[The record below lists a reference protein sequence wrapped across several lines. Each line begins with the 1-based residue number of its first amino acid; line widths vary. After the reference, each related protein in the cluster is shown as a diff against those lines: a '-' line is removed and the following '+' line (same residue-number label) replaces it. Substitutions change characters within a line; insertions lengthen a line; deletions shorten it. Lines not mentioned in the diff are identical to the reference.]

1 MDVSPFD
8 GSGYR
13 FNQPSVSAQS
23 GAQLRTDLLQVLDR
37 LPNLNNGALI
47 AQIFETI
54 VRMAGQEA
62 ERLDWKI
69 LGHSL
74 LDMEEGFKSFYPYR
88 HTRKITIF
96 GSARTPSDRPEY
108 QMAAEFARRV
118 VKQGFMVMTGAGGGI
133 MQAGNEGAGRDHSF
147 GLNIQLPFEQG
158 ANAVMTGDPKLL
170 EFKYFFTRKLFFL
183 KESDAIALFPGGF
196 GTQDEAFEALT
207 LIQTGKA
214 APLPLVL
221 IDRPGGD
228 YWKSWDYY
236 VRNRILDQGLISAD
250 DTSLY
255 HLTDSLDDALE
266 YVESFY
272 RMYHSSRYV
281 RGQLVIRLKAPL
293 CDGAIDQLN
302 AEFGDIL
309 SEGRIREV
317 SAFDVERG
325 DETEKLPRLALHFNQ
340 RDLGRLHQM
349 IRYLGKLGI
358 SCEAVQHPEKK

>member
-1 MDVSPFD
+1 V
-8 GSGYR
+8 
-13 FNQPSVSAQS
+13 
-23 GAQLRTDLLQVLDR
+23 
-37 LPNLNNGALI
+37 
-47 AQIFETI
+47 
-54 VRMAGQEA
+54 
-62 ERLDWKI
+62 I
-69 LGHSL
+69 LSCWSL
-74 LDMEEGFKSFYPYR
+74 STF
-88 HTRKITIF
+88 
-96 GSARTPSDRPEY
+96 
-108 QMAAEFARRV
+108 
-118 VKQGFMVMTGAGGGI
+118 
-133 MQAGNEGAGRDHSF
+133 
-147 GLNIQLPFEQG
+147 
-158 ANAVMTGDPKLL
+158 LL
-170 EFKYFFTRKLFFL
+170 ESCFF
-183 KESDAIALFPGGF
+183 DAIALFPGGF

-236 VRNRILDQGLISAD
+236 VRNRILDQGLISPD

-293 CDGAIDQLN
+293 CEGAIDQLN
-302 AEFGDIL
+302 TEFADIL
-309 SEGRIREV
+309 SEGYIREV

-325 DETEKLPRLALHFNQ
+325 DQTEGLPRLALHFNQ

-349 IRYLGKLGI
+349 IRYLGVLGI